1 MVTDAMSFEH
11 AIRLDGKAPHRFP
24 AGRVCAEPECATKLS
39 SYNRSEVCYG
49 HRPIRFPRTRA
60 RTITA

>member
-11 AIRLDGKAPHRFP
+11 AIRVDGKAPHRFP

-39 SYNRSEVCYG
+39 SYNWSEMCYE
-49 HRPIRFPRTRA
+49 HRPIRFPRTRG

>member
-1 MVTDAMSFEH
+1 MMTDAMSFEH
-11 AIRLDGKAPHRFP
+11 AIRLGGKAPHRFP

-39 SYNRSEVCYG
+39 SYNQSEMCYE
-49 HRPIRFPRTRA
+49 HRPIRFPRTRG